1 MATAKAKAAEGG
13 LVSKLKRPFLNL
25 ARFLREVWTE
35 LQRVVWPTHEDTKGF
50 TAVVIVAV
58 VIVAIWVGFWDFLFG
73 QIVGLLERL

>member
-1 MATAKAKAAEGG
+1 MATPKAKAAEGG
-13 LVSKLKRPFLNL
+13 FVSKVKRPFQSLG
-25 ARFLREVWTE
+25 RFLRDVWSE

-58 VIVAIWVGFWDFLFG
+58 VIVAVWVGFWDFLFG